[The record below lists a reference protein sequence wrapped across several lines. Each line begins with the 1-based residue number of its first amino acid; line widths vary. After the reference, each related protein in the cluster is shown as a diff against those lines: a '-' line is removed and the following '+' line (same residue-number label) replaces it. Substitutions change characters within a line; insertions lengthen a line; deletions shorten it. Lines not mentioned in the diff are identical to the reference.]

1 MADSLKTIEAKI
13 KKQVKLLE
21 IAENESKRLFEKKRK
36 YELEKHLKHV
46 ETRLE
51 ILQDLKYEGQEIMVA
66 GDKEDEAVNVGEWC
80 ELLDERLARFD
91 EFVGKLKEELS
102 IASDREEAEA
112 RRKED
117 LIQEERF
124 RRRMEEEVK
133 IEEMKMEMKK
143 KGFEFSRDEIVKSDE
158 KVSVKLPKLKITK
171 FEGTALDWLCFWNQF
186 ETEIDQVQI
195 TPIRKFSYLKEL
207 LVAKLRSLIEGLP
220 FTSEGYASAKSI
232 LTSRYGKPSEIAAT
246 HIYCI
251 TSLPVISNCNPNRI
265 QEFYEKLSISVQ
277 ALKTTKNLKDIKGY
291 VRLTLD
297 KLPGIRADL
306 VRLDDN
312 WQE

>member
-1 MADSLKTIEAKI
+1 MADSLKTIESTI
-13 KKQVKLLE
+13 KKQVKLLK
-21 IAENESKRLFEKKRK
+21 IAENESKRLFERKKK
-36 YELEKHLKHV
+36 YELEKF
-46 ETRLE
+46 
-51 ILQDLKYEGQEIMVA
+51 QDLKYEGQEIMFA
-66 GDKEDEAVNVGEWC
+66 GDKEDEAVNVGKWS

-91 EFVGKLKEELS
+91 GFVGKLKEELF
-102 IASDREEAEA
+102 IVSDREEAEV

-171 FEGTALDWLCFWNQF
+171 FEGTALDWFRFWNQF

-195 TPIRKFSYLKEL
+195 SPISKFSYLKEL
-207 LVAKLRSLIEGLP
+207 LVPKVRLLIDGLP
-220 FTSEGYASAKSI
+220 FTSEGYARAKSI
-232 LTSRYGKPSEIAAT
+232 LTSRYGKPSEVAAA
-246 HIYCI
+246 HIHCI

-265 QEFYEKLSISVQ
+265 QEFYEKLTISVQ
-277 ALKTTKNLKDIKGY
+277 ALETTKKLKDIKGY
-291 VRLTLD
+291 VKLTLD

-306 VRLDDN
+306 VRFDEN
-312 WQE
+312 